1 MPNCNHGDT
10 NIYILPQPLPSMA
23 GRGTR
28 RPMGKVKEEKKERK
42 NRKVDSTWAVLILSL
57 GEEETKAFDLNEAS
71 PEVISYTV
79 RNLL

>member
-1 MPNCNHGDT
+1 
-10 NIYILPQPLPSMA
+10 
-23 GRGTR
+23 
-28 RPMGKVKEEKKERK
+28 MGKVKEEKKERK